1 MPYNRLF
8 HAHFTLMTLGQ
19 EKRTGRR
26 IPIDCP
32 ILILLED
39 GRELLGLAHDL
50 SVEGIRFDCPVQL
63 TPGQAAQV
71 RLQPPAAALIPPL
84 HAEIEVIR
92 CDPTETPHRF
102 MVAAALR
109 VTQ

>member
-1 MPYNRLF
+1 
-8 HAHFTLMTLGQ
+8 MTLGQ

-32 ILILLED
+32 VLILLED

-50 SVEGIRFDCPVQL
+50 SVDGIRFDCPVQL
-63 TPGQAAQV
+63 APGQAAQV
-71 RLQPPAAALIPPL
+71 RLQPPPAAMIPPL
-84 HAEIEVIR
+84 EAEIEVIR
-92 CDPTETPHRF
+92 CDPTETPLRF